1 MRSEALSAETLG
13 LKLNGSQLEEIET
26 LGGLLGE
33 PTLLVFLRHGG

>member
-1 MRSEALSAETLG
+1 MKVLTPDQLALAI
-13 LKLNGSQLEEIET
+13 NGDQLDGIET